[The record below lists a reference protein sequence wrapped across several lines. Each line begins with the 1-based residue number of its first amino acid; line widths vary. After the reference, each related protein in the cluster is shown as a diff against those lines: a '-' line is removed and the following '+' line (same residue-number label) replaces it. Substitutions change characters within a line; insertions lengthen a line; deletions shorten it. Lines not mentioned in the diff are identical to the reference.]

1 MKSILILALM
11 LTIQEVTASDGEMY
25 RQGLKFAQESYYTP
39 SNPSDV
45 PGYQEE
51 GVPEKS
57 YFENPTSLSEDAKN
71 KLYGGEATSKDSTLQ
86 AGSLLR
92 DVVQD
97 KPLFKMEETDSLIK
111 DANEIVANPEA
122 VVKAE
127 VEEESTPDTI
137 ESTTHTCVEGGE
149 SYTFSCQRDLVI
161 QTTQKS
167 KEYLHTRIWGW
178 SHQYYDYTV
187 KNEALP
193 EMSIN
198 PFDGCNYWPRDVK
211 RIYRYFKSFAGEGKQ
226 EIQKTEYY
234 STLLNPDDSREQW
247 TSNCDAL
254 EEQVDQGHCHYVEK
268 HCTQGPAAR
277 NINGYAVHR
286 DCWQEH
292 LTYTCQRPVQNTCA
306 SFRLKGCSQINSRCK
321 EKVGDVCVL
330 YEQTFEC
337 RETKSGSKK
346 ITLKGSIP
354 FCLDGS
360 CSTMGIAPNTD
371 MAEALSKLA
380 IFKEMQGQMD
390 AKANSIFKGES
401 KACSRNCVNFKDC
414 CATGK
419 GWGVSLG
426 LSNCGEE
433 EKALAKFRE
442 EKKCVLVGTYC
453 AEKALGICLR
463 KKTSFCC
470 FGSKLSRILHEQG
483 RAQLGIGFGDAEHP
497 QCRGFTIDELQRVKF
512 DLLNLSEL
520 YEDLQTHKVLPAVSR
535 MTSELSSN
543 WKAKIPTLEANPGA
557 LNTPSQPL
565 EDGVPHEVVF

>member
-1 MKSILILALM
+1 MKYILILALM
-11 LTIQEVTASDGEMY
+11 MTIQGVIASDSVMY
-25 RQGLKFAQESYYTP
+25 QKGLELAPGLVKAP
-39 SNPSDV
+39 SNPSDI
-45 PGYQEE
+45 PGYQGGE
-51 GVPEKS
+51 VSEKN
-57 YFENPTSLSEDAKN
+57 YFENSSKLSEDANN
-71 KLYGGEATSKDSTLQ
+71 KLYNGEATSKDSTLQ

-137 ESTTHTCVEGGE
+137 ESTTHTCVEEGDP
-149 SYTFSCQRDLVI
+149 YTVHCQRDLAV
-161 QTTQKS
+161 QTIHKS

-198 PFDGCNYWPRDVK
+198 SFDGCNYWPRTVM
-211 RIYRYFKSFAGEGKQ
+211 RIYRYFKGFSGETRK
-226 EIQKTEYY
+226 EIQKTEYDF
-234 STLLNPDDSREQW
+234 TLLNPDDSREQW
-247 TSNCDAL
+247 ISNCDSL

-268 HCTQGPAAR
+268 HCTQGPATR

-292 LTYTCQRPVQNTCA
+292 LTYTCQRPVKNTC
-306 SFRLKGCSQINSRCK
+306 SSLRLNGCSQINSTCK

-337 RETKSGSKK
+337 TEVKEGTKKVS
-346 ITLKGSIP
+346 LKGNIP
-354 FCLDGS
+354 FCMDGN
-360 CSTMGIAPNTD
+360 CSKMGIAPNTD
-371 MAEALSKLA
+371 MAEALSKLV

-390 AKANSIFKGES
+390 AKANSIFKGQS
-401 KACSRNCVNFKDC
+401 YACSRNCVNFKDC

-442 EKKCVLVGTYC
+442 EKKCIYVGTYC

-463 KKTSFCC
+463 KKSNYCC
-470 FGSKLSRILHEQG
+470 FGSKLARLLHEQG
-483 RAQLGIGFGDAEHP
+483 RAQLGLGFGDAEHP
-497 QCRGFTIDELQRVKF
+497 QCRGFTIDELQHVRF

-520 YEDLQTHKVLPAVSR
+520 YEDLQAHKVLPTVSR
-535 MTSELSSN
+535 MTEELYSN
-543 WKAKIPTLEANPGA
+543 WQAKIPTLEANPEA
-557 LNTPSQPL
+557 LKTPSQPL